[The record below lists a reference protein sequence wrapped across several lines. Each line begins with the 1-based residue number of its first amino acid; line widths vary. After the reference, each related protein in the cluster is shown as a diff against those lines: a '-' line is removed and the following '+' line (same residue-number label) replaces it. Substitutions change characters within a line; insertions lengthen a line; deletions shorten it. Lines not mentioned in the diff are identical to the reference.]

1 MIRKVFYILLIIT
14 NLFYAQSAGNS
25 GLSFLKLG
33 SGSRNIAMSDLGVT
47 AGNELNAVIYN
58 PSILSLLNKSQL
70 SFSHN
75 QLILDLR
82 SELLGGS
89 FSLFEIPFA
98 VFINTTT
105 ISDIEIRTIPG
116 ATISKFNANYF
127 YAGLSSSFEIMKD
140 FYSGF
145 SLKYIYENLYTD
157 EATGYAIDFG
167 FTYTGLMKGLS
178 IGGSLRNIGAM
189 NKLRSEETILPK
201 DLRVGASY
209 SYKFSET
216 KFFLTLLTG
225 LQKYLESDDFHMHFG
240 TEINYDEFFFIRG
253 GYISG
258 YESKSVTTGF
268 GIKIKNLNLDYAYVP
283 FKYGLGDNHI
293 ISFIFTFSD

>member
-25 GLSFLKLG
+25 GLSFLKFG
-33 SGSRNIAMSDLGVT
+33 SGSRNIAMSDLGVI

-58 PSILSLLNKSQL
+58 PSILSVLNKSQL

-89 FSLFEIPFA
+89 FYLFDIPFA
-98 VFINTTT
+98 VFINTST
-105 ISDIEIRTIPG
+105 ISDIEIRIIPG
-116 ATISKFNANYF
+116 ATISQFNANYF
-127 YAGLSSSFEIMKD
+127 FASLSSSFEIMKD

-145 SLKYIYENLYTD
+145 SLKYIYENLYSD

-167 FTYTGLMKGLS
+167 LTYSGLMKGLS
-178 IGGSLRNIGAM
+178 IGASIRNIGAM
-189 NKLRSEETILPK
+189 NKLRNEETVLPK
-201 DLRVGASY
+201 DLRLGASY
-209 SYKFSET
+209 SYNFTDT
-216 KFFLTLLTG
+216 KLFLTLLTG
-225 LQKYLESDDFHMHFG
+225 LQKYLESDNYHFHTG
-240 TEINYDEFFFIRG
+240 TEINYDDFFFIRA
-253 GYISG
+253 GYMSG

-268 GIKIKNLNLDYAYVP
+268 GIKIKSLNLDYAYVP

-293 ISFIFTFSD
+293 ITFIFTF

>member
-1 MIRKVFYILLIIT
+1 MIKKVFYILLIIT

-33 SGSRNIAMSDLGVT
+33 SGSRNIAMSDLGVV
-47 AGNELNAVIYN
+47 AGTELNAVLYN

-116 ATISKFNANYF
+116 EKISKFNANYF
-127 YAGLSSSFEIMKD
+127 FAGLSSSFEIVKD
-140 FYSGF
+140 FYYGF
-145 SLKYIYENLYTD
+145 SIKYIYENLYTD
-157 EATGYAIDFG
+157 EATGYAFDFG
-167 FTYTGLMKGLS
+167 LTYTGFVNGLS
-178 IGGSLRNIGAM
+178 VGASLRNIGTM
-189 NKLRSEETILPK
+189 SKLRNEETVLPG
-201 DLRVGASY
+201 DFRIGASY
-209 SYKFSET
+209 SLNVVDT
-216 KFFLTLLTG
+216 KIFLTLLSG
-225 LQKYLESDDFHMHFG
+225 LQKYLKNDNCHIHLG
-240 TEINYDEFFFIRG
+240 TEIGYDNFFFVRG
-253 GYISG
+253 GYLSG

-268 GIKIKNLNLDYAYVP
+268 GIRLKSFNLDYAYVP
-283 FKYGLGDNHI
+283 IKYGLGDNHI
-293 ISFIFTFSD
+293 LTFIFTF